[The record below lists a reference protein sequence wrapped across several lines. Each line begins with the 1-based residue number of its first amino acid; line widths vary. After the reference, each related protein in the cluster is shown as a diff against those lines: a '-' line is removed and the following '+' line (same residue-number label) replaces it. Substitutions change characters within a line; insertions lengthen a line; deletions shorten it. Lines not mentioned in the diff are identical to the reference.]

1 MIGRTVN
8 RYKIVAKIG
17 EGGMGTVWKAEDP
30 LLERTIAL
38 KFLPESLSTSADAR
52 RRLLREARSASTLNH
67 PGIATVYDAGEE
79 DGQVYLAML
88 FVDGG
93 TVAERIA
100 RGPVPISE
108 ATRIARES
116 CEALGHAHS
125 QGVLH
130 RDITARNI
138 MTAED
143 GHVVVVDFGLALPE
157 GASRLT
163 RSGLA
168 VGTTAYLAPEVL
180 TGNASDQRSDIYG
193 LGVVLYEMLT
203 GRLPFEAERQ
213 EALSYLA
220 VHEDAKAP
228 SEHNAG
234 IDLELDRVVLKALAK
249 DPKERY
255 QTAREF
261 EADLR
266 AFRGEPPRAEMEEET
281 AARVGARSR
290 RRRLVSQVSR
300 VLVPQRP
307 MSWLV
312 LTLILIA
319 AAGALWKTGV
329 LRFGGSQRFAS
340 VAVLPLVNE
349 SDSPGES
356 AWLATGISQTLV
368 TKLTQLSDLR
378 VIPWRTSQGFSDASM
393 SIPEIAKALR
403 VDALIVGSMRQLGDR
418 VRGSVS
424 LVDASGQSQY
434 WADEFEE
441 LVEDMFAVQTKIAL
455 GLANSIKGNLS
466 GSEETE
472 MARAPAENW
481 DAYEYYLKGSKA
493 LQIEGEETSNQALAL
508 FEKAVER
515 DPKLAPAYVGIGAIH
530 SDRFFYG
537 WGGLESLETAEAN
550 YRTALMLSP
559 GSTDARRGLIRV
571 FWEKGLDEESLKQGK
586 AVALEGREDIEGL
599 LVRADAYFMSGQPDR
614 AIPFYERIIDMDPE
628 NRAAHWFLVIAHTW
642 AGQFERGITAGEA
655 FFEKF
660 GEEAEIHNWVGV
672 CYERMG
678 DLDAARIH
686 AERSLVFS
694 GERGGLF
701 LASLYIKIGA
711 EEKARKVLLDKI
723 ETTRKKLELH
733 PDNFRML
740 TRLILSYA
748 RLRDHEM
755 LWREEQKLLDLTETG
770 PLGEVALAHLEIDE
784 AERAF
789 ELLGLAAQKGT
800 DNLFAVAHLGPWGG
814 ANPVDIEQQ
823 PGYEDCMKELKKLND
838 RLRAQY

>member
-1 MIGRTVN
+1 MIGRTIN
-8 RYKIVAKIG
+8 RYKIVEKIG

-52 RRLLREARSASTLNH
+52 RRLLREARSASALNH

-79 DGQVYLAML
+79 DGQVYIAML
-88 FVDGG
+88 FVDGA

-100 RGPVPISE
+100 QGPVRISE

-163 RSGLA
+163 RSGVA

-180 TGNASDQRSDIYG
+180 RGEKSDQRSDIYG

-220 VHEDAKAP
+220 VHEDAKPP

-234 IDLELDRVVLKALAK
+234 IDPGLDRMVLKTLAK
-249 DPKERY
+249 DPEERY
-255 QTAREF
+255 QTAGEF

-266 AFRGEPPRAEMEEET
+266 AFRGEPARAELEEET

-290 RRRLVSQVSR
+290 RHKLVTQVSR
-300 VLVPQRP
+300 LLVPQRP
-307 MSWLV
+307 VSWLV
-312 LTLILIA
+312 LTLILVA

-349 SDSPGES
+349 SDSPGEN

-368 TKLTQLSDLR
+368 IKLTELSDLR
-378 VIPWRTSQGFSDASM
+378 VIPWQTSRRFSDASM

-434 WADEFEE
+434 WAGEFEE
-441 LVEDMFAVQTKIAL
+441 AVEDLFAVQTKIAL

-466 GSEETE
+466 GSEEAE
-472 MARAPAENW
+472 MAKPPAENW
-481 DAYEYYLKGSKA
+481 EAYKYYLKGA
-493 LQIEGEETSNQALAL
+493 DAMQEENEEASNRALAF
-508 FEKAVER
+508 FEKAVEL

-530 SDRFFYG
+530 TDRNFYG
-537 WGGLESLETAEAN
+537 WGGLESLETAKAN
-550 YRTALMLSP
+550 YRTALMLRP
-559 GSTDARRGLIRV
+559 ESTDARRGLIRV
-571 FWEKGLDEESLKQGK
+571 FGGEEALKQGK

-599 LVRADAYFMSGQPDR
+599 LVRADAYFSGGQPDR
-614 AIPFYERIIDMDPE
+614 AVPLYERIIEMDPE
-628 NRAAHWFLVIAHTW
+628 NDDAHWFLVIARTW
-642 AGQFERGITAGEA
+642 AGQFERGVTAGET

-660 GEEAEIHNWVGV
+660 GEDAEIHNWVGA
-672 CYERMG
+672 CYEQLG
-678 DLDAARIH
+678 DLDAARVH
-686 AERSLVFS
+686 HERSLSLS
-694 GERGGLF
+694 GERGGGF
-701 LASLYIKIGA
+701 LAHVYVKIGA
-711 EEKARKVLLDKI
+711 KEKARELFLNEI
-723 ETTRKKLELH
+723 ETARKRLELH
-733 PDNFRML
+733 PDNFGMRN
-740 TRLILSYA
+740 RLIVAYA
-748 RLRDHEM
+748 GLGNKELM
-755 LWREEQKLLDLTETG
+755 WQEEQKLLDLTETVG
-770 PLGEVALAHLEIDE
+770 AEVALAHLVVNEP
-784 AERAF
+784 ERTF
-789 ELLGLAAQKGT
+789 ELLRLAAQKGE
-800 DNLFAVAHLGPWGG
+800 DSLWMVAHPDLWIDG
-814 ANPVDIEQQ
+814 PVDIKQQ
-823 PGYEDCMKELKKLND
+823 PGYEDCMKELRKLND
-838 RLRAQY
+838 RLRAEY